1 MFRLLL
7 AFSLIMV
14 LVTGCGETRHPV
26 RQDTLA
32 PAAPE
37 DLEGAGDSTATVDG
51 GIAPALPGGHPPLP
65 AIESQDPARP
75 PVGADLGVTPPEGW
89 VVVEPA
95 SSMIQA
101 EFALPKAD
109 GDQSDGR
116 LTVMRAGGSIDA
128 NVERW
133 RKQFEELEEKPIEEL
148 DVSGVKV
155 TLVDLSGTFNE
166 QRGMMMG
173 PATKRPGYQ
182 MLGAIIQDPEGML
195 FVKAYGP
202 KNTMAKHAA
211 PFHSFVKSLAT
222 PSE

>member
-1 MFRLLL
+1 MFRLVL
-7 AFSLIMV
+7 AFSLILV

-37 DLEGAGDSTATVDG
+37 DLGGAGDSTAAVDG
-51 GIAPALPGGHPPLP
+51 GIAPALPDGHPPLP
-65 AIESQDPARP
+65 AIESEAPAMP
-75 PVGADLGVTPPEGW
+75 AAGADLGFAPPEGW

-101 EFALPKAD
+101 EFALPKVD
-109 GDQSDGR
+109 GDEVDGR
-116 LTVMRAGGSIDA
+116 LTVMRAGGSVDA

-133 RKQFEELEEKPIEEL
+133 RKQFEELEEKPIEEF

-173 PATKRPGYQ
+173 PAMKRPGYQ
-182 MLGAIIQDPEGML
+182 MLGAIIEDPDGML

-202 KNTMAKHAA
+202 KNTMARHAA

-222 PSE
+222 PSK